1 MKKVVGKFGNAVVG
15 TYEFEFFVKDEA
27 TKEEIE
33 TRLKEAIKPTL
44 NYTVINGYQDVR
56 TIKVHKCD

>member
-27 TKEEIE
+27 T
-33 TRLKEAIKPTL
+33 R
-44 NYTVINGYQDVR
+44 D
-56 TIKVHKCD
+56 